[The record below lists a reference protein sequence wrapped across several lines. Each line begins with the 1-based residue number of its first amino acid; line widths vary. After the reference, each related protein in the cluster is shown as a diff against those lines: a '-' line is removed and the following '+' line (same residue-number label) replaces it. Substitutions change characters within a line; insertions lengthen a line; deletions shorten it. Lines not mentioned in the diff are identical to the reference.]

1 MKPNRTLIKEV
12 LSIGSGHC
20 RSRYRAETGT
30 GYGILFLLSS
40 GINLSKR
47 AKHAN
52 LGFIAVKRGDVTI
65 MVWNAN
71 VPPILHIVVPCYNE
85 EEVLT
90 ETIDQLSIVL
100 DELIEAYLIS
110 PSSVLLFVDDGS
122 RDRTWELIELNHM
135 SNPYVTGLKLARNV
149 GHQSAL
155 LAGLMTAKET
165 ADCVI
170 SIDADLQ
177 DDLSAIHEFV
187 IKFHQG
193 AEIVYGIRKSR
204 DSDTFFK
211 RNTALGFY
219 RLMAKLGTNIEYNH
233 ADFRLMSKRALDQL
247 ERFKEVNLF
256 LRGIVPMIGFKTV
269 RVYYDRHERF
279 AGESKYPLK
288 KMIGFA
294 LDGITSLSVTP
305 IRFVT
310 LAGFLM
316 FLVSLAVGIYTFVS
330 KISGNTVSGW
340 ASLMAS
346 VWFIGG
352 IQLVGLGLI
361 GEYIGKIYKEV
372 KQRPMYI
379 VDKQLKASPGKVT
392 E

>member
-1 MKPNRTLIKEV
+1 
-12 LSIGSGHC
+12 
-20 RSRYRAETGT
+20 
-30 GYGILFLLSS
+30 
-40 GINLSKR
+40 
-47 AKHAN
+47 
-52 LGFIAVKRGDVTI
+52 
-65 MVWNAN
+65 MVWNAD
-71 VPPILHIVVPCYNE
+71 VPPILNIVVPCYNE

-90 ETIDQLSIVL
+90 ETISQLSIVL
-100 DELIEAYLIS
+100 DELIKAYLIS
-110 PSSVLLFVDDGS
+110 TSSVLLFVDDGS
-122 RDRTWELIELNHM
+122 RDSTWELIEQHHLI
-135 SNPYVTGLKLARNV
+135 NPYVTGLKLARNV
-149 GHQSAL
+149 GHQNAL
-155 LAGLMTAKET
+155 LAGLMTAKDN

-204 DSDTFFK
+204 ETDTFFK
-211 RNTALGFY
+211 RSTALGFY
-219 RLMAKLGTNIEYNH
+219 RVMAKLGANIEYNH
-233 ADFRLMSKRALDQL
+233 ADFRLMSKRALEQL
-247 ERFKEVNLF
+247 AKFKEVNLF
-256 LRGIVPMIGFKTV
+256 LRGVVPLIGFKTV
-269 RVYYDRHERF
+269 KVYYDRQARF

-316 FLVSLAVGIYTFVS
+316 FLVSVAVGIYTIVS
-330 KISGNTVSGW
+330 KFSGSAVSGW

-352 IQLVGLGLI
+352 IQLVALGLI

-372 KQRPMYI
+372 KQRPLYI
-379 VDKQLKASPGKVT
+379 VDKRLEASPQKVT
-392 E
+392 K

>member
-1 MKPNRTLIKEV
+1 
-12 LSIGSGHC
+12 
-20 RSRYRAETGT
+20 
-30 GYGILFLLSS
+30 
-40 GINLSKR
+40 
-47 AKHAN
+47 
-52 LGFIAVKRGDVTI
+52 

-90 ETIDQLSIVL
+90 ETINQLSIVL

-110 PSSVLLFVDDGS
+110 SSSVLLFVDDGS
-122 RDRTWELIELNHM
+122 SDRTWELIELHHM

-155 LAGLMTAKET
+155 LAGLMTAKEN

-177 DDLSAIHEFV
+177 DDLAAIHEFV

-193 AEIVYGIRKSR
+193 AEIVYGIRKNR
-204 DSDTFFK
+204 ESDTFFK

-219 RLMAKLGTNIEYNH
+219 RLMAKLGANIEYNH

-247 ERFKEVNLF
+247 EKFKEVNLF

-316 FLVSLAVGIYTFVS
+316 FLVSLVVGIYTVVS

-379 VDKQLKASPGKVT
+379 VDKQLGASPGKVT